1 MTPNPSTETAC
12 LTIHLGDGVLTKDM
26 IPPAIKQLKLKAKIP
41 KGRGSRRYNSQFNAD
56 AITGLTH
63 LMIRDLNPNM
73 QFCERL
79 EMLLITEYSGKQPL
93 PQVQNVYVHAVY
105 SDWVTNAV
113 EHYLFFNGKEVIPDK
128 LIKSDAFETD
138 GLQSIVYAFGKEYT
152 VIKRKP
158 VCPSP
163 LPKPEPLQAHKPLP
177 APVLPIRCTLNV
189 GNGVVT
195 ADMIPLACE
204 ELTLKGKPTFEAKAI
219 TSLDTLVIT
228 NLNKHMAFPE
238 TLNRLVID
246 RYSESVPLPTVQNV
260 FIASSC
266 RSPVTHYAFTYVF
279 NMCMSDDELYRYSYG
294 PQFKAR
300 VRDRQIIAAKR
311 TVKDQTKLRH

>member
-1 MTPNPSTETAC
+1 MPFNPSTETLC
-12 LTIHLGDGVLTKDM
+12 LTIHIGDGVLTKDM
-26 IPPAIKQLKLKAKIP
+26 IPLAIKQLKLKAKVP
-41 KGRGSRRYNSQFNAD
+41 RTNPSHREHNSQFNAD

-73 QFCERL
+73 QFCEGL

-93 PQVQNVYVHAVY
+93 PRVQNVYVHAVY

-113 EHYLFFNGKEVIPDK
+113 EHYLFFDGKKVIPDK
-128 LIKSDAFETD
+128 LIKSDAFVTD
-138 GLQSIVYAFGKEYT
+138 GLQSIVNAFGKEYT

-163 LPKPEPLQAHKPLP
+163 LPEPEPLPASKPLP

-204 ELTLKGKPTFEAKAI
+204 ELTLKDKPTFEAKAI
-219 TSLDTLVIT
+219 ASLDTLVIT
-228 NLNKHMAFPE
+228 DLNKGMAFPE
-238 TLNRLVID
+238 TLNRLVIT
-246 RYSESVPLPTVQNV
+246 RNCFTVPLPTVQNV
-260 FIASSC
+260 FVSGSC
-266 RSPVTHYAFTYVF
+266 RSRVTHYAFTYACNICV
-279 NMCMSDDELYRYSYG
+279 SDDELYSCG
-294 PQFKAR
+294 PPFKAR
-300 VRDRQIIAAKR
+300 VRDRQIVAAKR
-311 TVKDQTKLRH
+311 TVKDHAKLRH